1 MGIRIKRTTVFIVLL
16 GLNVAWSTPALAQGT
31 GAAEYGRQTQIE
43 WQKYQ
48 KTAGKSGKKQQK
60 AMKKNAKAQRKA
72 AKKAAKKTNHR
83 AS

>member
-1 MGIRIKRTTVFIVLL
+1 MGFRMTRATAFALL
-16 GLNVAWSTPALAQGT
+16 VGVSLAWSIPARAQGT

-48 KTAGKSGKKQQK
+48 KTAGKSGKKQRK

-72 AKKAAKKTNHR
+72 AKQSAKKTNHR